1 MAEYLAP
8 DWFTRTIANPIVR
21 ALGFAT
27 TLTVRGRTT
36 GQPRSVPVNVLAHD
50 GARYL
55 VAPRGDT
62 QWVRNLRVAGE
73 AELSRRGKRERVR
86 STEVDD
92 SGKPPIIDAYVQR
105 WGRQV
110 RSQFALLPDPH
121 DHPVFRLEPAS

>member
-8 DWFTRTIANPIVR
+8 DWFTKTVANPLVR
-21 ALGFAT
+21 ALGLAT

-36 GQPRSVPVNVLAHD
+36 GAPRSVPVNVLTYD

-62 QWVRNLRVAGE
+62 QWVRNLRAAGE

-86 STEVDD
+86 ATELDD
-92 SGKPPIIDAYVQR
+92 DEKPPIIDAYVQR

-110 RSQFALLPDPH
+110 RSQLALLPDPH
-121 DHPVFRLEPAS
+121 DHPVFRLQPAT